1 MSFISLTHE
10 RKKER
15 KKEKLL
21 QQIILSCLIEKK
33 NLYAVLNMQRENDIE
48 RFLGFASF

>member
-15 KKEKLL
+15 KIVTTDNLV
-21 QQIILSCLIEKK
+21 LSYRKK
-33 NLYAVLNMQRENDIE
+33 KFVRRA
-48 RFLGFASF
+48 